1 MRYPGGK
8 GKCFQRIINL
18 LPPHSTYIET
28 HLGGGAVLR
37 NKAPATQ
44 NIGIDRDPRVVR
56 FWKQNFPAM
65 ATFIEA
71 DATDVLASSSFRG
84 DELIYCDPP
93 YLPKTRRRK
102 QVYRFDYTESD
113 HIRLLNILRTL
124 PCFVVIS
131 GYGSDLYDGL
141 LKGWNSR
148 QFDAKTH
155 LGVRTEWVWFNFSP
169 PKRLHDT
176 GYLGSN
182 FRERQTVKRRLSR
195 LQDRISRLST
205 AEKYQVSDWLGQ
217 HLGREEAEH
226 AHLLPTQG

>member
-8 GKCFQRIINL
+8 GKCFQHIINL

-37 NKAPATQ
+37 NKTSATQ
-44 NIGIDRDPRVVR
+44 NIGIDRDPQVVR
-56 FWKQNFPAM
+56 FWRQNFPAM

-71 DATDVLASSSFRG
+71 DATDVLASSSFQG

-93 YLPKTRRRK
+93 YLPRTRRRK
-102 QVYRFDYTESD
+102 RVYRFDYTESD
-113 HIRLLNILRTL
+113 HIRLLTILRTL
-124 PCFVVIS
+124 PCFVVVS
-131 GYGSDLYDGL
+131 GYASDLYDDL

-148 QFDAKTH
+148 QFEAKTH
-155 LGVRTEWVWFNFSP
+155 QGVRTEWIWFNFSS
-169 PKRLHDT
+169 PKRLHDA

-195 LQDRISRLST
+195 LQDRISRLPM

-217 HLGREEAEH
+217 HLGKEEAEH
-226 AHLLPTQG
+226 AVLLPTQG